1 MSTLETNLIQPSTGT
16 TLTLGAS
23 GDTIDVP
30 SGATLDT
37 TGATVT
43 GLTTGK
49 ILQVVQGTTSTEH
62 TTTSTTPAD
71 IGLTVDITPA
81 SSSNKVLVMA
91 SFPVRFYK
99 SSNYYANGMFN
110 LKRDTT
116 NIIARSG
123 SNVQDFGFEAGAL
136 GSSSYTVVTIKMH
149 MQILDSPSTT
159 SATTYKVQSA
169 GFASTSVESMWND
182 QPGHIIA
189 MEVSA

>member
-1 MSTLETNLIQPSTGT
+1 MALTRLGLNQSINLASNITGT
-16 TLTLGAS
+16 LPIANG
-23 GDTIDVP
+23 G
-30 SGATLDT
+30 
-37 TGATVT
+37 TGATSFSP
-43 GLTTGK
+43 GK

-71 IGLTVDITPA
+71 TGLTVDITPA

-110 LKRDTT
+110 LKRGTT

-123 SNVQDFGFEAGAL
+123 SNVQDFGLEAGAL
-136 GSSSYTVVTIKMH
+136 GSSSYSVVTIKMH

-169 GFASTSVESMWND
+169 AFASSTVNSMWND
-182 QPGHIIA
+182 QPGHIIV